1 MKTWKIF
8 LSVGIVAF
16 VIGLAVLITGLALNG
31 WKIGA
36 NLEMT
41 TFTSEQDNNTLDLS
55 LAAGE
60 LNVEYHDG
68 ENFTVDY
75 PEAYL
80 YRYSVTESNGVL
92 KVEPAS
98 KRIYISW
105 SGWLWGRNKPVV
117 TVRIPRG
124 KIVNLNIGV
133 AAGIANVAAG
143 EYGNVN
149 IDLSAG
155 QLYAGD
161 IKCANFA
168 ASLSAGSAQFKGVEC
183 NVCEFELSA
192 GNASV
197 SALKSDKIDVD
208 LSAGTANLAVTGNKA
223 EYVIKVDKSAGS
235 CNVSDQLISPDV
247 TAIKYLNIDLSAGT
261 VNVTFSG

>member
-80 YRYSVTESNGVL
+80 YRYRVTESNGVL

-168 ASLSAGSAQFKGVEC
+168 ASLSAGSAQFKEVEC
-183 NVCEFELSA
+183 NACEFELSA
-192 GNASV
+192 GTTSV

-208 LSAGTANLAVTGNKA
+208 LSAGTANLAVAGNKA

-235 CNVSDQLISPDV
+235 CNVSDQILPPGV

>member
-8 LSVGIVAF
+8 LSIGIVAF
-16 VIGLAVLITGLALNG
+16 LIGLAVLLTGLALNG

-75 PEAYL
+75 PQAYLYL
-80 YRYSVTESNGVL
+80 YRYRVNENNGVL
-92 KVEPAS
+92 KVEPS
-98 KRIYISW
+98 SNRIYINW
-105 SGWLWGRNKPVV
+105 FGWRKKPVI

-183 NVCEFELSA
+183 NACEFELSA
-192 GNASV
+192 GTTSV

-208 LSAGTANLAVTGNKA
+208 LSAGTANLAVAGNKA

-235 CNVSDQLISPDV
+235 CNVSDQIIPPGV
-247 TAIKYLNIDLSAGT
+247 TAKKYLNIDLSAGT